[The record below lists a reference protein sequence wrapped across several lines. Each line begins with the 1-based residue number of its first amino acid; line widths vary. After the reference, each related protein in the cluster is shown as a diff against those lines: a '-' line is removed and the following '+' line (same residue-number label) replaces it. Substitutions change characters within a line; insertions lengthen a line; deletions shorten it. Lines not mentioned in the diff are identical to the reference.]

1 MLYQEDK
8 KFTEVFDIDD
18 FEILTDDGWKDI
30 KRIGK
35 TIEYEVWEI
44 LTNNHFLKCAD
55 KHIVFKD
62 EFEEIY
68 VENLTIGDKIYTE
81 NGLEEVISIK
91 NLQYFEEMYDLEVD
105 SNEHRFYTNGILS
118 HNTIWL
124 GNFAANFVVGGNNTA
139 YISCEVPKE
148 KIVQRIGAN
157 LLDLE
162 LSYYKNISTTS
173 LTELKTKL
181 GSIARKNFC
190 IPGQFYIQEFGTG
203 QASVLDIEKWLKKTE
218 ELKGMRFKF
227 VVVDYLNILKN
238 FRNPNSENLYLKIKQ
253 ISEDLRAMAQR
264 NNWIVVSATQIN
276 RTNIDSTDMTLSDIS
291 ESMGLVHTV
300 DSLFGIIQDVMMHAD
315 NYYYLKI
322 LANRNGGYMNAKK
335 RFNIRY
341 NMMKITED
349 SSPIIDA

>member
-1 MLYQEDK
+1 
-8 KFTEVFDIDD
+8 
-18 FEILTDDGWKDI
+18 
-30 KRIGK
+30 
-35 TIEYEVWEI
+35 
-44 LTNNHFLKCAD
+44 
-55 KHIVFKD
+55 
-62 EFEEIY
+62 
-68 VENLTIGDKIYTE
+68 
-81 NGLEEVISIK
+81 
-91 NLQYFEEMYDLEVD
+91 
-105 SNEHRFYTNGILS
+105 
-118 HNTIWL
+118 
-124 GNFAANFVVGGNNTA
+124 
-139 YISCEVPKE
+139 
-148 KIVQRIGAN
+148 
-157 LLDLE
+157 
-162 LSYYKNISTTS
+162 
-173 LTELKTKL
+173 
-181 GSIARKNFC
+181 
-190 IPGQFYIQEFGTG
+190 
-203 QASVLDIEKWLKKTE
+203 
-218 ELKGMRFKF
+218 MRFKF